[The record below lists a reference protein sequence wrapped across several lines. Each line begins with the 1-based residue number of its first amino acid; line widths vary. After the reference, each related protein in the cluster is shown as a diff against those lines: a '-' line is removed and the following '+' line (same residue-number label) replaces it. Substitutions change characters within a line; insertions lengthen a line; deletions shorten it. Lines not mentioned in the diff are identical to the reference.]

1 MRHRFFSTFAVL
13 AIFLCS
19 ASGASAAAAPTKIII
34 GYAAINAR
42 VAPLWITQEQGIA
55 AKNGLQVEQIF
66 LRGAP
71 TLVAGMA
78 SGDIHFG
85 RSGGSATLSAI
96 ASGHD

>member
-1 MRHRFFSTFAVL
+1 MRHRLLSTCAVL
-13 AIFLCS
+13 VLFLCS
-19 ASGASAAAAPTKIII
+19 ASVAKAAAAPTKIII

-55 AKNGLQVEQIF
+55 SKYGLQVEQIF

-85 RSGGSATLSAI
+85 RSGGSATLSA
-96 ASGHD
+96 